1 MKLLNT
7 NSLKSSLKIRY
18 PVKLLKT
25 NSPKSSHLKPFSP
38 KVPPRISY
46 PVKLLKTDS
55 RKSSPKIS
63 YSGSYFKP
71 IPPKHLA
78 NQLRELVLSNFTL

>member
-7 NSLKSSLKIRY
+7 NSLKSSLKIKY

-25 NSPKSSHLKPFSP
+25 NSPKSSHLKQFSP
-38 KVPPRISY
+38 KVPPKISC

-55 RKSSPKIS
+55 RKSSPKIN

-71 IPPKHLA
+71 IPPKNLA
-78 NQLRELVLSNFTL
+78 NQFRELVLSNFTV